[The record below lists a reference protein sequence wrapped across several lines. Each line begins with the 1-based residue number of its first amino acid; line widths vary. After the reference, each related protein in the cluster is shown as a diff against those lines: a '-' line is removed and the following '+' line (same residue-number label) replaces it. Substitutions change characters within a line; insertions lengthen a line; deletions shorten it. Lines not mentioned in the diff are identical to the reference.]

1 MKEKIKTLSTLV
13 LFLFGVLGLI
23 FVLLIGYVVWIS
35 IFTRTLLRGKTLFS
49 VFFGLTLFCSVI
61 LLMFLIKKI
70 SD

>member
-49 VFFGLTLFCSVI
+49 VIFWLDFFFVV
-61 LLMFLIKKI
+61 
-70 SD
+70 